1 VICVVLLFCFT
12 AGHAEV
18 FMSGDR
24 KSTTPEI
31 TQTSQDNP
39 APEQQPVSDEN
50 IIILDVGPTVE
61 QLLARA
67 RAEKSGDDK

>member
-1 VICVVLLFCFT
+1 
-12 AGHAEV
+12 
-18 FMSGDR
+18 MSGDR